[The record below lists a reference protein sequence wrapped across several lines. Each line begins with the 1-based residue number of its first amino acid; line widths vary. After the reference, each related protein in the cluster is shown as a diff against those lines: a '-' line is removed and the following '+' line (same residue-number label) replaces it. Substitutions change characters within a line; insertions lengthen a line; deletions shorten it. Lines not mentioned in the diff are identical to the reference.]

1 MARNNKKII
10 HYVKELSS
18 LIVIEI
24 SILFTNVIFR
34 VVNEL
39 VIDYCDFWSWNVIID
54 EICSD
59 DEQHHEQGLDLY
71 FDHHLH

>member
-1 MARNNKKII
+1 M
-10 HYVKELSS
+10 
-18 LIVIEI
+18 IEI
-24 SILFTNVIFR
+24 SIMFTNLIFWG
-34 VVNEL
+34 VNEL
-39 VIDYCDFWSWNVIID
+39 FIDYLDFWSWSVIID